1 MQLQYLNS
9 LLSSVQR
16 RYAARWV
23 INFLF
28 VLSLAGAA
36 YLVGTNT
43 TPDEFFDYTI
53 IFVLGGIALILFGI
67 SFFIERMVLTNSKI
81 REILDSPADLYELT
95 AHKRTGEV
103 DKDLS
108 EDLEKLTEDEINYYT
123 IYHQSSRAMA
133 TTWILGNIIMILG
146 LIVAPLTANFR
157 IVIPFVVAA
166 LLVQLIHRKPN
177 STQLRARMQMAK
189 SHS

>member
-177 STQLRARMQMAK
+177 ATQLRARMQMAK